1 MIRNKI
7 EVEIILTDKGNIRI
21 AHGGGSALIKDTAEN
36 LHLIPFLE
44 VALFSSLGIIDKMTF
59 EVGDRINSGLVLG
72 TVTKANKT
80 DVFITALMDDDGKEL
95 EINRKYVEKIK

>member
-44 VALFSSLGIIDKMTF
+44 VALLSSLGITNKMDIN
-59 EVGDRINSGLVLG
+59 VGDRIKSNEVLG
-72 TVTKANKT
+72 IVTEANKYES
-80 DVFITALMDDDGKEL
+80 FITARMEDDGLLLVIDRANL
-95 EINRKYVEKIK
+95 EIV